1 MKAVPG
7 KELAPMIANGQL
19 VPLVSHFWF
28 HDLDQHQPQHQHQN
42 LDQYQPF
49 DSTFKATV
57 LDLVKEAMLKNLST
71 SKVPTQI
78 LMNKQ

>member
-1 MKAVPG
+1 
-7 KELAPMIANGQL
+7 MIANGQL
-19 VPLVSHFWF
+19 VPLVSYFWF
-28 HDLDQHQPQHQHQN
+28 QNLVQHQDQHQHQN
-42 LDQYQPF
+42 LDQHQLF

-78 LMNKQ
+78 FMNEQ